1 VDIDLYRPAAGAGRR
16 TAEPEIAS
24 RDTAHQTLCLCRQA
38 NPRINRLAKSRWMQE
53 VVSCSNPA
61 IT

>member
-1 VDIDLYRPAAGAGRR
+1 LICIGPPP
-16 TAEPEIAS
+16 EPVS
-24 RDTAHQTLCLCRQA
+24 RDTAHQNLCPCRQA
-38 NPRINRLAKSRWMQE
+38 NPRINRLAESQWMQE

>member
-1 VDIDLYRPAAGAGRR
+1 LICIGPPP
-16 TAEPEIAS
+16 EPVS

-38 NPRINRLAKSRWMQE
+38 NPRINRLAESQWMQE